1 MPLPTLEAVIP
12 LTGALAIAASLAPAG
27 ARDVAPSASV
37 SASYTPLAGRI
48 IGAETVEGEAYALLQ
63 HLTDRIGPRLSGSEG
78 AAAAVA
84 WTAERLRSYGL
95 QVRTEKVLVPHWV
108 RGAEE
113 AEIVAPAP
121 QKMLVT
127 ALGGSDPTPAAG
139 VTAEVVESV
148 GLEGLAAL
156 GVAGV
161 RGKIVLFNGPMT
173 TRGMEG
179 YGPAVV
185 QRTRGAV
192 EAARLGAVAAM
203 VRSVGTLSARLVHTG
218 AMTYDDHVPRIPAAA
233 VTAEDAD
240 LMHRLLASG
249 QTVRVRLRLGCRTL
263 PDVESAN
270 VVADLPG
277 RERPEEIVLVG
288 AHLDSWD
295 LGTGAV
301 DDGAGVVMVMETL
314 RLLKALGLVPRR
326 TVRGVLYMNEEN
338 GLRGARAYAEAHAAE
353 LPRHVAA
360 LESDSGAGQPTGWSA
375 TVGAGGL
382 EALHDVARLLAPLGA
397 DAVAAGGG
405 GADIEPLHAAGV
417 PLLGLRLDATRYFDW
432 HHSPADTLDKVDAL
446 ALASGAA
453 ALAVAAYVLAD
464 MPQPLPRP
472 SPPRPSPSP
481 RP

>member
-1 MPLPTLEAVIP
+1 
-12 LTGALAIAASLAPAG
+12 
-27 ARDVAPSASV
+27 
-37 SASYTPLAGRI
+37 
-48 IGAETVEGEAYALLQ
+48 
-63 HLTDRIGPRLSGSEG
+63 
-78 AAAAVA
+78 
-84 WTAERLRSYGL
+84 
-95 QVRTEKVLVPHWV
+95 V

-113 AEIVAPAP
+113 AEILSPVS

-127 ALGGSDPTPAAG
+127 ALGGSDPTPPDG
-139 VTAEVVESV
+139 LTAEVVESV

-156 GVAGV
+156 GSAAV

-173 TRGMEG
+173 VRGMEG

-192 EAARLGAVAAM
+192 EAARLGAVAAI

-218 AMTYDDHVPRIPAAA
+218 AMTYDDHVPRIPGAA

-240 LMHRLLASG
+240 LIHRLLASG
-249 QTVRVRLRLGCRTL
+249 ERVRVRLRLGCRTL

-277 RERPEEIVLVG
+277 RERPDEIVLIG

-295 LGTGAV
+295 LGTGAL
-301 DDGAGVVMVMETL
+301 DDGAGVAMVMETL
-314 RLLKALGLVPRR
+314 RLLKALGLTPRR

-338 GLRGARAYAEAHAAE
+338 GLRGARAYAETHAAE
-353 LPRHVAA
+353 LSRHVAA
-360 LESDSGAGQPTGWSA
+360 LETDSGAGRPTGWS
-375 TVGAGGL
+375 TTMGTGGL
-382 EALHDVARLLAPLGA
+382 DVMKDVARLLAPVGA
-397 DAVAAGGG
+397 DAVTPGGG

-417 PLLGLRLDATRYFDW
+417 PLLGLRLDASRYFDW
-432 HHSPADTLDKVDAL
+432 HHSPADTLDKVDARE
-446 ALASGAA
+446 LASGAA

-464 MPQPLPRP
+464 MPEALPRP
-472 SPPRPSPSP
+472 SPPESPPSPP